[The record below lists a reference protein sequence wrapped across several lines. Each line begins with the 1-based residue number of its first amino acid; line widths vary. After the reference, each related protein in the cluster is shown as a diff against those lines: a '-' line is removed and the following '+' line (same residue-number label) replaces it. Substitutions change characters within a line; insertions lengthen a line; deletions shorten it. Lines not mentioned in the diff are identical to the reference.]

1 MHKMLAQRVQFLH
14 YTVQE
19 EIFPFLC
26 FEPFSFISWQKTN
39 NLFLPCSPSPCH
51 SGPPY
56 RPLLWPFPLPCGL
69 PHSSS
74 INERGHCWA
83 TQAILSTT
91 IQWSTHVTQG
101 SAVQQICLWLRRE
114 WCVLK
119 AWHSTTSCRDTMQAP
134 QSNTTRLA
142 LPLARAN

>member
-1 MHKMLAQRVQFLH
+1 MLAQRVQFLH

-56 RPLLWPFPLPCGL
+56 RPLPWPFPFALW
-69 PHSSS
+69 SS
-74 INERGHCWA
+74 
-83 TQAILSTT
+83 
-91 IQWSTHVTQG
+91 
-101 SAVQQICLWLRRE
+101 
-114 WCVLK
+114 
-119 AWHSTTSCRDTMQAP
+119 P
-134 QSNTTRLA
+134 QLFNKWKRSLLSNTGHPFHQNPMVYPYDTGERSA
-142 LPLARAN
+142 ADMPLAQKGMVRPQGMTQHDLMQRHYAGSPKQYNQVSAASRKG